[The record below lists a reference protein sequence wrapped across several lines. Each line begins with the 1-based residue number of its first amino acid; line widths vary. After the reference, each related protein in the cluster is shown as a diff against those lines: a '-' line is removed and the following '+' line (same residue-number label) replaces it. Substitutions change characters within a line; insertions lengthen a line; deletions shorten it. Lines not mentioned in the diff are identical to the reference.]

1 MKKILGFL
9 LVGTIS
15 GVVALGV
22 YHYFINPFNLRGVH
36 GANQER
42 SIAFASLRDLNK
54 EGHTDF
60 VAAAELST
68 PSVVHIKTIVETVQ
82 NSQRNPSQGAP
93 FDFFDFFG
101 ENGFGFE
108 MPPRGPRGGSGSGV
122 ILTSDGYIATN
133 NHVIEGA
140 SKIEVTLNDRRTFI
154 AELVGADPTTDLALL
169 KIEDRDLPYLPV
181 GNSDSLK
188 VGQWVIAVG
197 NPMNLNSTVTAGIV
211 SAKGRS
217 INILR
222 SQDNKYAIENF
233 IQTDAAINPGNSGG
247 ALVNPYGELIGINT
261 AIASQNGGFIG
272 YGFAIPINLAIKV
285 LDDLKKFGTVQR
297 GLLGVSIQD
306 IDADFAEK
314 QNIKTLEGVYVQ
326 DVMPNSAAE
335 KGGVQKGDVILSINS
350 KKVKSSSELQEEVG
364 RYRPGDKMKIGLE
377 RNKKTLELN
386 VVLLNK
392 DGKASTE
399 IAEIKKS
406 KNSILG
412 LVIEPLSAQEKSQL
426 KLKMGVKIIKV
437 EKGSIFTN
445 KIQSGF
451 ILTHID
457 KSPIYSVNN
466 AINILENK
474 KGGILIEGK
483 NKEGATEVIG
493 VLIE

>member
-1 MKKILGFL
+1 MRKILSFL

-15 GVVALGV
+15 GIVALGI
-22 YHYFINPFNLRGVH
+22 YHYFIHPLNLREIYTT
-36 GANQER
+36 NQER
-42 SIAFASLRDLNK
+42 SIAFASLKDLNR
-54 EGHTDF
+54 EGHSDF

-68 PSVVHIKTIVETVQ
+68 PSVVHIKTMVETVQ
-82 NSQRNPSQGAP
+82 NSQKNPSQEMP

-101 ENGFGFE
+101 ENGFGFD

-133 NHVIEGA
+133 NHVIDGA
-140 SKIEVTLNDRRTFI
+140 SKIEVTLNDKRTYI
-154 AELVGADPTTDLALL
+154 AELVGSDPTTDLALL
-169 KIEDRDLPYLPV
+169 KIEDKDLPFLPV

-247 ALVNPYGELIGINT
+247 ALVNPFGELIGINT

-272 YGFAIPINLAIKV
+272 YGFAIPINLAKKV

-306 IDADFAEK
+306 IDAEFAEK

-335 KGGVQKGDVILSINS
+335 KGGIKKGDVILSINT

-364 RYRPGDKMKIGLE
+364 RYRPGDKIKIGIE
-377 RNKKTLELN
+377 RNKKTIDLD

-392 DGKASTE
+392 NGKASTE
-399 IAEIKKS
+399 IAETKKS
-406 KNSILG
+406 KNTVLG
-412 LVIEPLSAQEKSQL
+412 LVLEPLNSDERSQF
-426 KLKMGVKIIKV
+426 KTKTGVKVVKV
-437 EKGSIFTN
+437 EKGSIFIN

-457 KSPIYSVNN
+457 KSPIYSVSN
-466 AINILENK
+466 AINILANK
-474 KGGILIEGK
+474 KGGVLIEGK
-483 NKEGATEVIG
+483 NKEGVTEVIG

>member
-1 MKKILGFL
+1 MKKILSFL

-15 GVVALGV
+15 GIVALGV
-22 YHYFINPFNLRGVH
+22 YHYFINPLNLRNTH
-36 GANQER
+36 TTNQER
-42 SIAFASLRDLNK
+42 SIAFASLKDLNK
-54 EGHTDF
+54 EGSTDF

-68 PSVVHIKTIVETVQ
+68 PSVVHIKTIVEAVQ
-82 NSQRNPSQGAP
+82 NSQKNPSQGVP

-101 ENGFGFE
+101 ENGFGFD

-140 SKIEVTLNDRRTFI
+140 SKIEVTLNDRRTYI
-154 AELVGADPTTDLALL
+154 AELVGSDPTTDLALL
-169 KIEDRDLPYLPV
+169 KIEDKDLPFLPV

-272 YGFAIPINLAIKV
+272 YGFAIPINLAKKV

-306 IDADFAEK
+306 IDAEFAEK
-314 QNIKTLEGVYVQ
+314 ENIKTLEGVYVQ

-335 KGGVQKGDVILSINS
+335 KGGITKGDVILSINA

-364 RYRPGDKMKIGLE
+364 RYRPGDKIKIGIE
-377 RNKKTLELN
+377 RNKKNLDIT

-392 DGKASTE
+392 DGKASSE
-399 IAEIKKS
+399 IAESKKS
-406 KNSILG
+406 KNSVLG
-412 LVIEPLSAQEKSQL
+412 LVLEPLSTEERNQFKT
-426 KLKMGVKIIKV
+426 KTGVKVVKV

-457 KSPIYSVNN
+457 KSPIYSVSN

-474 KGGILIEGK
+474 KGGVLIEGK
-483 NKEGATEVIG
+483 NKEGVTEVIG